1 MRVWLRLISFAVLA
15 AVLTTLSG
23 CAVPAKMALFEDS
36 NQLFLESTVRE
47 VDIAGPISEVVP
59 DGSTVCVVSI
69 ETTATTDIPVL
80 AMIEDEF
87 VENLVSEGYTVVER
101 DDDLLKRMASEH
113 VGDDGYTLLGFPQPE
128 IRTGLLPAEY
138 IASYRVL
145 ESGLIYRKGSK
156 QDKVAR
162 EAMVRLHLRVQNS
175 RSGEILL
182 ARTIEGNLEDEID
195 RSLAGNLADFH
206 YTHYSSRYPV
216 QRGPDVTPRQ
226 LESKQSKPAP
236 RVGGAL
242 AAIMAAIAVLVLLS
256 AAG

>member
-1 MRVWLRLISFAVLA
+1 MRVWLRLVSLAVLA
-15 AVLTTLSG
+15 AVLATLSG

-36 NQLFLESTVRE
+36 NQVFLESTVRE

-69 ETTATTDIPVL
+69 ETAATTDIPVL

-87 VENLVSEGYTVVER
+87 VKVLVSAGYTVVER

-113 VGDDGYTLLGFPQPE
+113 VGDGYTLLGFPQPE

-156 QDKVAR
+156 HDKVAR

-175 RSGEILL
+175 GSSEILL
-182 ARTIEGNLEDEID
+182 ARTIEGDLEDEID
-195 RSLAGNLADFH
+195 RSLAGELADFH
-206 YTHYSSRYPV
+206 YTHYSSQYPV

-236 RVGGAL
+236 GAGGAL
-242 AAIMAAIAVLVLLS
+242 AALMAGIAVLVLLS
-256 AAG
+256 AAK